1 MSHLPDDVPITDE
14 LLRVLV
20 TFISTAPDLTLL
32 NTVSRRW
39 EGVADMDVGEHTL
52 LSSPWGIAGHDAF
65 HMLDRVAPSFE
76 PDAVADASTTTPPVV
91 RPRDLVRAGTFRS
104 AFQRW
109 QLLSNV
115 VGFRV
120 LAPIWRR
127 ADAMW
132 SRLEA
137 WSLQHHPNAH
147 GTLKAGISFEKATH
161 VDAVYDDVTGHMN
174 MNGTAECT
182 PPSEHE

>member
-65 HMLDRVAPSFE
+65 HMLDRVAPSFG
-76 PDAVADASTTTPPVV
+76 